1 MQARLTVIVLAT
13 AVLLGWPLP
22 AGAEDFLDKI
32 EQGNKAYH
40 EGQYDQALENYGL
53 AEPDLPESPELE
65 FNIGTTLYQQGRYEE
80 AEERFTKALNST
92 DINVEQA
99 AHYNLGN
106 THFKAQD
113 YPKAID
119 SYQKALELNPDDM
132 DAKYNLELARK
143 MLKENMKPNQQNQ
156 QQQKQQQQQNQQQN
170 QQNKQDQQDQK
181 DQQQDQQNQQQ
192 DQQQNQQQQQDQ
204 QQKMQKPKPI
214 SKEDAERILNALRD
228 DEQEIQKKIRR
239 DKGQSEYN
247 GKDW

>member
-1 MQARLTVIVLAT
+1 MNRL
-13 AVLLGWPLP
+13 AVSIIIASVFGLP
-22 AGAEDFLDKI
+22 AVAGAEDFLDKI
-32 EQGNKAYH
+32 ERGNQAYH
-40 EGQYDQALENYGL
+40 QGQYDQALENYGL
-53 AEPDLPESPELE
+53 AEPELPESPELE
-65 FNIGTTLYQQGRYEE
+65 FNIGTTMYQQGRYEE
-80 AEERFTKALNST
+80 AVERFTKALNST
-92 DINVEQA
+92 DVNVEQA

-143 MLKENMKPNQQNQ
+143 MLKENMKPDQENQQQQQQQRQNQ
-156 QQQKQQQQQNQQQN
+156 QQKDQQN
-170 QQNKQDQQDQK
+170 QDQQDQQEQSEDQQK
-181 DQQQDQQNQQQ
+181 QEQDQQQDQQQ
-192 DQQQNQQQQQDQ
+192 DQNQQQQ
-204 QQKMQKPKPI
+204 MQKPKPI

-228 DEQEIQKKIRR
+228 DEQEIQKQIRR